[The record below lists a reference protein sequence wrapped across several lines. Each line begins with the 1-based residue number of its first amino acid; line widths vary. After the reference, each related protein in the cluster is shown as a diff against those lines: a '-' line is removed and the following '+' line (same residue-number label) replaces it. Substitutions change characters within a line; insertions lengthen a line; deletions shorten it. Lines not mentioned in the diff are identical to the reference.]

1 MEGCRD
7 KTPSKVEI
15 EGRLAALNRLHRR
28 LERRKEQFRDLEED
42 ALAAKI
48 DNIRRL
54 LNSID
59 LSAPAAISHYRAV
72 LPQYSGR
79 RRPRRGNAPQL
90 RSPPYP

>member
-7 KTPSKVEI
+7 KTGSRVEI

-28 LERRKEQFRDLEED
+28 LQRRKERFRDLEEN
-42 ALAAKI
+42 AIAAKI

-54 LNSID
+54 LNSIY

-72 LPQYSGR
+72 LPQWSPR
-79 RRPRRGNAPQL
+79 RRRRRAT
-90 RSPPYP
+90 RHS